1 MQYIIDIFLYVFFY
15 DVWFYFSHIMM
26 HKVEPLRKIHMSHH
40 TVFYKQM
47 TFLDAYTGHLIETP
61 LQSLGFLLP
70 LLFRDFVWCPFVV
83 SVVFVNARN
92 MVRHDFYYSVKYFGN
107 HHIIHHKYYYCN
119 FGEYWIDRLFQTYY
133 KGTELEAVMS

>member
-1 MQYIIDIFLYVFFY
+1 MQYIVDIFFYVLFY
-15 DVWFYFSHIMM
+15 DLWFYFSHVVM

-47 TFLDAYTGHLIETP
+47 TFSDAYTGHFIETP
-61 LQSLGFLLP
+61 LQSLGILFP
-70 LLFRDFVWCPFVV
+70 LLFKDFVWCPLIV

-92 MVRHDFYYSVKYFGN
+92 MVRHNYKTIGFFGN

-119 FGEYWIDRLFQTYY
+119 FGEYWIDRLFQTHY
-133 KGTELEAVMS
+133 KGLEEEPVSS